1 MSDHDFAKHFQI
13 LSACTEDW
21 DSMIGNNQIRFCS
34 HCRLSVHDL
43 SHMNRKR
50 IKRLIAKSNGR
61 LCVRY
66 SQLIPAASLPPLKTL
81 YKIGRRT
88 STIAAGAFSASLG
101 ISSAVAGTIN
111 SNPKTPSFSPASISA
126 AYLTQQLQQGG
137 TGSLQGIIFD
147 PNGAAIS
154 GAMVSLTH
162 AEKHEVVVVYSDG
175 QGNYRF
181 DNLPVG
187 TYQLKIEAGGFLP
200 SDVPNIVVRTSDNNR
215 LDQTLSIAAVKDPNE
230 LRTETLIMGGAMV
243 ISATDPLVKA
253 AQDDDIDAV
262 KEALKKID
270 VNARDKNTQW
280 SALEQAVRNGN
291 REMVQLLLWAKADVT
306 AHDRN
311 GQTVLMMID
320 ESATSDIIWDLI
332 NAGAKVNARDDD
344 GDTPLSET
352 AIVNNT
358 EALKTLLDA
367 GAKVNAV
374 NNDGQSAL
382 MRAAEEGL
390 VNNIRVLVQAGADIN
405 HRDKEG
411 MTALMY
417 AKEGDHRAAVRLLI
431 SLGAI
436 EFEQK
441 EKKTENDK

>member
-1 MSDHDFAKHFQI
+1 MSDYDFAKHFQI
-13 LSACTEDW
+13 MSACTEDW
-21 DSMIGNNQIRFCS
+21 DSMIGNDQIRFCS

-43 SHMNRKR
+43 TQMNRKR
-50 IKRLIAKSNGR
+50 IKRLIARSNGR

-66 SQLIPAASLPPLKTL
+66 SKLIPPSTPPALKTL

-88 STIAAGAFSASLG
+88 SVIAASAFSASLS
-101 ISSAVAGTIN
+101 ISSAIAGTVN
-111 SNPKTPSFSPASISA
+111 SKQDSGSFPMASVSA
-126 AYLTQQLQQGG
+126 AYLDQQASQGG
-137 TGSLQGIIFD
+137 TGSLQGIVFD
-147 PNGAAIS
+147 PNGTVIS

-175 QGNYRF
+175 RGNYKF
-181 DNLPVG
+181 DNLPAG
-187 TYQLKIEAGGFLP
+187 TYQLKIDAGGFLP
-200 SDVPNIVVRTSDNNR
+200 NEVPNIVVRASDNNR
-215 LDQTLSIAAVKDPNE
+215 LDQTLSISSVSDPNE
-230 LRTETLIMGGAMV
+230 VGGEIRVMGGAMA
-243 ISATDPLVKA
+243 ISASDPLVKA
-253 AQDDDIDAV
+253 AQDDDIEAV

-270 VNARDKNTQW
+270 ANARDTNTQW
-280 SALEQAVRNGN
+280 NALEYAVRNGN

-306 AHDRN
+306 ARDRN

-320 ESATSDIIWDLI
+320 ESATSDIIWDLV

-374 NNDGQSAL
+374 NNEGQSAL
-382 MRAAEEGL
+382 MKAAEEGL
-390 VNNIRVLVQAGADIN
+390 VNNIRILIQAGADLN

-411 MTALMY
+411 KTALMY

-431 SLGAI
+431 SMGAI
-436 EFEQK
+436 EFVQK
-441 EKKTENDK
+441 EKK